1 MRRATVVQGSAAW
14 KVSAPSA
21 RQQIIAGSWGRRKA
35 PPCHVSGFPFS
46 PLFWALSISSG
57 RNREPVTSHRR
68 SGRRSGEVTPRE
80 ELASATPANV
90 LPGVV
95 VRAYGKFFAV
105 QLADGRELL
114 STIKGGLKR
123 RRRGTDLVAVGDR
136 VTVTDVG
143 EGEGRIES
151 IEPRR
156 SALSRLARHTNDV
169 EQIILANPDQALFLF
184 AVRNPEPHPRLLDRF
199 LVMAESRRLPALIG
213 VNKMDLD
220 EPGADGQPSL
230 AHRIFDRYERM
241 YPVYFLSAKT
251 GQGLDDLRAA
261 LVGKIT
267 AVAGP
272 SGVGKSSLLNVL
284 DPSRERIVGAISAA
298 TGKGRHTTTATV
310 LHRVPG
316 HAETY
321 IADTPGI
328 RALSLQGV
336 ASDEL
341 DELFPEM
348 RPFLGECRYADCSH
362 MTEPGC
368 AIRAAIDD
376 GHISRERFESYAAL
390 RRGEVPEVG

>member
-1 MRRATVVQGSAAW
+1 MDDAA
-14 KVSAPSA
+14 
-21 RQQIIAGSWGRRKA
+21 GD
-35 PPCHVSGFPFS
+35 
-46 PLFWALSISSG
+46 
-57 RNREPVTSHRR
+57 EPVS
-68 SGRRSGEVTPRE
+68 VTAPD
-80 ELASATPANV
+80 A

-95 VRAYGKFFAV
+95 VRAYGKFFTV

-123 RRRGTDLVAVGDR
+123 RRRATDLVAVGDR
-136 VTVTDVG
+136 VAVTDVG

-151 IEPRR
+151 VEPRR
-156 SALSRLARHTNDV
+156 SALSRLARHTDDV

-199 LVMAESRRLPALIG
+199 LIMAESRNLPALIG

-230 AHRIFDRYERM
+230 AHRIFDRYERI
-241 YPVYFLSAKT
+241 YPVYYLSAKT
-251 GQGLDDLRAA
+251 GQGVDDLRGA
-261 LVGKIT
+261 LQGKIT

-272 SGVGKSSLLNVL
+272 SGVGKSSLLNLL
-284 DPSRERIVGAISAA
+284 DPSRERIVGSISAA

-316 HAETY
+316 HAATY
-321 IADTPGI
+321 VADTPGI

-336 ASDEL
+336 EADEL
-341 DELFPEM
+341 DQLFPEM
-348 RPFLGECRYADCSH
+348 RPFLGACRYADCSH

-368 AIRAAIDD
+368 AVRTAVED
-376 GHISRERFESYAAL
+376 GHISRERYESYAAL
-390 RRGEVPEVG
+390 RRGEVPEAG